1 MENELSRQRPLI
13 FLQLSHL
20 LLLIQF
26 VALAIVK
33 LMPRPSAPASNDAIA
48 QALGLYGAIIIDPAD
63 AQDEVKADHEYVV
76 QLQESLTGKA
86 YLPSD
91 VHGGGLANYFTI
103 NGKAYPSTDTIHM
116 KVGETLKV
124 RFYWYP

>member
-33 LMPRPSAPASNDAIA
+33 LMPRPSAPASNHAIA

-63 AQDEVKADHEYVV
+63 AQDEVKADHRQSRTGPKIRCDLASEETW
-76 QLQESLTGKA
+76 QAAHSLSHPA
-86 YLPSD
+86 PHS
-91 VHGGGLANYFTI
+91 
-103 NGKAYPSTDTIHM
+103 
-116 KVGETLKV
+116 EQ
-124 RFYWYP
+124 